1 MYVYRLLYQNLMVT
15 TKQKSKI
22 NMYTKE
28 KKYSKCNNKEVINL
42 QKKEKKEE
50 IKKKKNLQSRLLS
63 KDLTWI

>member
-42 QKKEKKEE
+42 QKKREKRGN
-50 IKKKKNLQSRLLS
+50 KKKLQKQIQS
-63 KDLTWI
+63 K